1 MLGAPVA
8 HAPILRFDF
17 LQTLK
22 KPIDGGRTLRGRRL
36 LGDNKP
42 WRGALVMAV
51 GVEAA
56 TLALHRVPARE
67 AAGVFA
73 AVAAIHLPINLA
85 GYALGA
91 RDTPI

>member
-1 MLGAPVA
+1 VLGAPVA

-42 WRGALVMAV
+42 GA
-51 GVEAA
+51 G
-56 TLALHRVPARE
+56 RS
-67 AAGVFA
+67 
-73 AVAAIHLPINLA
+73 
-85 GYALGA
+85 
-91 RDTPI
+91 